1 MICTIAQTV
10 CCGKDEA
17 QLTRRAAR
25 IGRDLTELRDNAL
38 AGSPSEIVDKIGQYG
53 EAGASTVYLQVL
65 DLDDLGHLEQ
75 LAAEVLP
82 QV

>member
-1 MICTIAQTV
+1 
-10 CCGKDEA
+10 
-17 QLTRRAAR
+17 
-25 IGRDLTELRDNAL
+25 
-38 AGSPSEIVDKIGQYG
+38 VDKIGQYG

>member
-1 MICTIAQTV
+1 MIFTIAHTV

-17 QLTRRAAR
+17 ELNRRAAR
-25 IGRDLTELRDNAL
+25 IGRDLADLRDNAI